1 MFFTGPDFL
10 FSGPLFYRLI
20 FIFDMMNALINDF
33 ISLFYPSVC
42 QACGNSLYKGEEII
56 CTFCMYHLPKTNYHE
71 DENNPVIRHFWG
83 KVNIVAASSYYFF
96 NKGQKVQ
103 KLVHRLKYKGQKEI
117 GIRLGELYGNEL
129 SKSSIFSSADLIVP
143 VPLHKSRLRTRGYN
157 QSDFFAKGLSTAMNI
172 PAETQ
177 MVTRNKKTETQTRK
191 NRFSRWQNVSE
202 VFSLATKSNIEGK
215 HFLLVDDV
223 ITTGSTLAACAE
235 VFLKHKNTKVSI
247 ASIAYAYH

>member
-1 MFFTGPDFL
+1 MKTFL
-10 FSGPLFYRLI
+10 NGFAG
-20 FIFDMMNALINDF
+20 
-33 ISLFYPSVC
+33 LFYPRVC
-42 QACGNSLYKGEEII
+42 QACGNSLFKGEEII

-71 DENNPVIRHFWG
+71 DENNPIIRHFWG
-83 KVNIVAASSYYFF
+83 KVNISAASSYYFF

-117 GIRLGELYGNEL
+117 GLKIGELYGHEL
-129 SKSSIFSSADLIVP
+129 SKSERFCSADLIVP

-157 QSDFFAKGLSTAMNI
+157 QSDFFAKGLSSALNI
-172 PAETQ
+172 PAETALL
-177 MVTRNKKTETQTRK
+177 VRNKKTETQTRK

-202 VFSLATKSNIEGK
+202 VFSLRTKTTIEGK

-223 ITTGSTLAACAE
+223 ITTGSTLSACAE
-235 VFLKHKNTKVSI
+235 VLLKHKNTKVSI